1 MSHNLLNFISDT
13 TKNKWRNYKKKA
25 ILRNTRIYVDN
36 FQLREKPRPTS
47 KKFVQLHEPLPK
59 LWY

>member
-13 TKNKWRNYKKKA
+13 TKNKLRNYKKKA